1 LGDTTGDV
9 GKAKEEGV
17 MFEDQMGFN
26 QAALMPDPLTRKGVE
41 LWLERVLGY
50 YGEDGGVDVQI
61 IAGQLALTEE
71 TREYIYEDDF
81 TPGEI
86 PYVPGSRPLLE
97 ETAAEVLKPEMA
109 DQEKALAIMRRC
121 RDNRDRGLKGGDWNG
136 GSEEELLKRGAIMC
150 NEISRVFACLC
161 QIAGLRARV
170 MCAHISGH
178 MMSEVEVDGK
188 WWWIDS
194 MQGCYCFKDDG
205 SPASAWD
212 LWQDPRLFERQSK
225 EQLKD
230 CRPTGP
236 FNGEFSEA
244 REANVAFRMCKLRDC
259 YFHPKEA
266 VAIGNYF
273 VWEKDRYTFPWVR
286 SAVDPARLFRARRAE
301 MQNRKELG
309 WPDYYFNPYLFADE
323 LKTRD

>member
-1 LGDTTGDV
+1 
-9 GKAKEEGV
+9 
-17 MFEDQMGFN
+17 MFEDEMGFN
-26 QAALMPDPLTRKGVE
+26 QAALMPDPLTRRGVG
-41 LWLERVLGY
+41 LWLERVLGF
-50 YGEDGGVDVQI
+50 YGDDGGVDVQI

-71 TREYIYEDDF
+71 TQEYVYDGDF
-81 TPGEI
+81 TPTDI
-86 PYVPGSRPLLE
+86 PYLPGSRPLLE
-97 ETAAEVLKPEMA
+97 KTLNDVVKPAMS

-121 RDNRDRGLKGGDWNG
+121 RDNRDRGLKGGNWTG

-194 MQGCYCFKDDG
+194 MQGCYCFTDDG
-205 SPASAWD
+205 SPASTWD
-212 LWQDPRLFERQSK
+212 LLQDPTLFERQSK

-230 CRPTGP
+230 CRPTAP
-236 FNGEFSEA
+236 FTGDFPEA
-244 REANVAFRMCKLRDC
+244 RELSVAFRMVKNRDC

-266 VAIGNYF
+266 IAIGNYL
-273 VWEKDRYTFPWVR
+273 VWEKDTYTFPWVR
-286 SAVDPARLFRARRAE
+286 EAVDPARLLRARLAE
-301 MQNRKELG
+301 MQNRKALG
-309 WPDYYFNPYLFADE
+309 WPDYYFNPHLFDE
-323 LKTRD
+323 ELNTRD